1 LKHLTPDLI
10 ISKLNLSVIFFN
22 LIIMLL
28 SFIGVNTNEN
38 LKQTDN
44 FFTYNIAIKKGVSIK
59 SKQNR
64 SMQIIK

>member
-1 LKHLTPDLI
+1 
-10 ISKLNLSVIFFN
+10 
-22 LIIMLL
+22 MLL

-44 FFTYNIAIKKGVSIK
+44 FFTNYNIAIKKGVSIK